1 MSICRKNPIKNW
13 MKSVK
18 YVFEDILLLN
28 LGLFTILAGSRAHS
42 LVLAIMALWMT
53 LQELKQMRIQRFK
66 YITMGN
72 ASDVAVLLL
81 TAFLLFVPTRFLQI
95 ASHRFTPPFS
105 LLDCDASRH
114 LAAFMILLSWTKFL
128 LLLQKHPAFARFET
142 YIPMFTKASF
152 CF

>member
-1 MSICRKNPIKNW
+1 

-28 LGLFTILAGSRAHS
+28 LGFFTILAGSRAHS

-66 YITMGN
+66 YTTMGN

-81 TAFLLFVPTRFLQI
+81 TAFLLFVPTRFGKALRI
-95 ASHRFTPPFS
+95 DLRILSVWSTAMR
-105 LLDCDASRH
+105 
-114 LAAFMILLSWTKFL
+114 LATWLLS
-128 LLLQKHPAFARFET
+128 
-142 YIPMFTKASF
+142 
-152 CF
+152 

>member
-1 MSICRKNPIKNW
+1 MNW

-18 YVFEDILLLN
+18 YVFEDILLLH
-28 LGLFTILAGSRAHS
+28 LGFFTILAGSRAHS

-81 TAFLLFVPTRFLQI
+81 TAFLLFVPTRFGKLPRI
-95 ASHRFTPPFS
+95 DLR
-105 LLDCDASRH
+105 
-114 LAAFMILLSWTKFL
+114 LLSVCSTATRLVTWL
-128 LLLQKHPAFARFET
+128 L
-142 YIPMFTKASF
+142 S
-152 CF
+152 

>member
-1 MSICRKNPIKNW
+1 MVSICRKNPIKNW

-81 TAFLLFVPTRFLQI
+81 TAFLLFVPTRFGKSPRIDL
-95 ASHRFTPPFS
+95 R
-105 LLDCDASRH
+105 
-114 LAAFMILLSWTKFL
+114 LLSVCSTAMRLVTWL
-128 LLLQKHPAFARFET
+128 L
-142 YIPMFTKASF
+142 S
-152 CF
+152 